1 MSSPESRDPG
11 VVEFWVDP
19 VCPWCWVTARW
30 MVDVVIPE
38 RGLSVV
44 WQPISLL
51 VKNDPSPDS
60 EYYAPV
66 AATHSMLRVME
77 AARAAHGDA
86 AAFAVYWHLATRI
99 HHDRLLDG
107 DLERIDLA
115 SELAAIDLPG
125 ELAVAA
131 ADTEWDAEIS
141 RRMQR
146 GLDLVGTDVGTPIIA
161 LDAASGDRCGVFGPV
176 ITAVPD
182 TATSLA
188 MWDAVVTLAGTDG
201 FWELKRTRTRRPEF
215 GSRPS

>member
-1 MSSPESRDPG
+1 
-11 VVEFWVDP
+11 
-19 VCPWCWVTARW
+19 
-30 MVDVVIPE
+30 MVDVVAPA
-38 RGLSVV
+38 RNLTVV

-51 VKNDPSPDS
+51 VKNAPAPDS

-77 AARAAHGDA
+77 AARADHGDD
-86 AAFAVYWHLATRI
+86 AAFRVYWHLATRI

-107 DLERIDLA
+107 GVEGIDLGA
-115 SELAAIDLPG
+115 ELTAIGLEAA
-125 ELAVAA
+125 LAAA
-131 ADTEWDAEIS
+131 ADDVTWDDEIA

-161 LDAASGDRCGVFGPV
+161 FDTPTGERCGVFGPV
-176 ITAVPD
+176 TTAVPGQED
-182 TATSLA
+182 SLA

-215 GSRPS
+215 GNRPA